1 MKEEEILGILPL
13 HIRTIIKQAGIN
25 WDELQEIRLRIQ
37 KPVILKYNAKT
48 CYLSEQGKITTR
60 KEQLHIVTSQEIRQ
74 AMEYISSYSMYA
86 YIEQLKQGFLTIR
99 GGHRV
104 GICGTVVMDHDKV
117 KTIRPEI
124 AVVIAVISSIL
135 LAMYGLKQME
145 EILTVF
151 EMIRSYSKIPQS
163 YFQILLKLIGISFI
177 CEFASNICKDAGQA
191 SIAKQIEFAGKL
203 AILIVGLPVFESLL
217 GTIQKLLGNGT

>member
-13 HIRTIIKQAGIN
+13 HIRTIIKQADIN

-37 KPVILKYNAKT
+37 KPVILKYNVKT

-104 GICGTVVMDHDKV
+104 GICGTVVMDHDNV
-117 KTIRPEI
+117 
-124 AVVIAVISSIL
+124 
-135 LAMYGLKQME
+135 
-145 EILTVF
+145 
-151 EMIRSYSKIPQS
+151 
-163 YFQILLKLIGISFI
+163 
-177 CEFASNICKDAGQA
+177 
-191 SIAKQIEFAGKL
+191 
-203 AILIVGLPVFESLL
+203 
-217 GTIQKLLGNGT
+217 

>member
-117 KTIRPEI
+117 KTIRH
-124 AVVIAVISSIL
+124 IS
-135 LAMYGLKQME
+135 GLNIRVAHEVKGCADIFIFTLHQNGE
-145 EILTVF
+145 THSNADHLTT
-151 EMIRSYSKIPQS
+151 RLWKNNS
-163 YFQILLKLIGISFI
+163 
-177 CEFASNICKDAGQA
+177 ASGYDPKN
-191 SIAKQIEFAGKL
+191 L
-203 AILIVGLPVFESLL
+203 
-217 GTIQKLLGNGT
+217 

>member
-104 GICGTVVMDHDKV
+104 DLLDTLRANLDHCVGMAANMIGVKKNIIVV
-117 KTIRPEI
+117 
-124 AVVIAVISSIL
+124 AVGPFQF
-135 LAMYGLKQME
+135 AMINPKITKKSG
-145 EILTVF
+145 VF
-151 EMIRSYSKIPQS
+151 ETAEGCLSLDGVRPCKRYKEIEVDYLDQD
-163 YFQILLKLIGISFI
+163 F
-177 CEFASNICKDAGQA
+177 NI
-191 SIAKQIEFAGKL
+191 I
-203 AILIVGLPVFESLL
+203 
-217 GTIQKLLGNGT
+217 